1 MPSDASADATRDD
14 RRAAT
19 RHGAEA
25 SLSAPGALPP
35 LEARIRAATLACVGR
50 WGVSKTT
57 LDDIARTAGCSRAT
71 IYRTFPGGKDTVLLA
86 TFAGETASFFADL
99 AVAIDATD
107 SLEDLLVVALS
118 MACREITTDPV
129 ISYLCAHEPE
139 AIMPFV
145 SFEGLDPLLDWAR
158 GFAVPHL
165 ERFVDA
171 DTASTLGEWMARV
184 VLSYS
189 FERELELPVDL
200 ADEAA
205 ARRFVRTYVLPG
217 LHALGAPAPD
227 IDLTDRPTTE
237 AAPSTVPTT

>member
-1 MPSDASADATRDD
+1 MAADASAG
-14 RRAAT
+14 AAI
-19 RHGAEA
+19 
-25 SLSAPGALPP
+25 
-35 LEARIRAATLACVGR
+35 EARIRAATLECVGR

-57 LDDIARTAGCSRAT
+57 LDDIARAAGCSRAT

-86 TFAGETASFFADL
+86 TFAGETACFFADL
-99 AVAIDATD
+99 AVAIDATT

-118 MACREITTDPV
+118 LACREITTDPV
-129 ISYLCAHEPE
+129 ISYLCEHEPE

-171 DTASTLGEWMARV
+171 DTAGMLGEWVARL
-184 VLSYS
+184 VLTYS
-189 FERELELPVDL
+189 FERDHGLPVDL
-200 ADEAA
+200 ADEDV

-217 LHALGAPAPD
+217 LVAPAAP
-227 IDLTDRPTTE
+227 IDLTDATHGTSVRRP
-237 AAPSTVPTT
+237 AARTAASPST

>member
-1 MPSDASADATRDD
+1 MPANADADATRADTSAT
-14 RRAAT
+14 RAVPASAAT
-19 RHGAEA
+19 
-25 SLSAPGALPP
+25 SAP
-35 LEARIRAATLACVGR
+35 LEARIRAATLTCVGR

-86 TFAGETASFFADL
+86 TFAGETATFFAEL

-118 MACREITTDPV
+118 MACREITSDPV
-129 ISYLCAHEPE
+129 ISYLCEHEPE
-139 AIMPFV
+139 AIMPYV

-171 DTASTLGEWMARV
+171 DTASTLGEWIARV

-189 FERELELPVDL
+189 FERDGVLPVDL
-200 ADEAA
+200 ADVEA

-217 LHALGAPAPD
+217 LGALAAPIPD
-227 IDLTDRPTTE
+227 IDLTE
-237 AAPSTVPTT
+237 AAARPQRT